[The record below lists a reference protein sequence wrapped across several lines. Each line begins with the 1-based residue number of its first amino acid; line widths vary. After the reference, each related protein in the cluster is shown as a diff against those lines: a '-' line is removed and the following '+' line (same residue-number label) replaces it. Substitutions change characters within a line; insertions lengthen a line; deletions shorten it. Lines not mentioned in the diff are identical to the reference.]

1 MPFKPSDQEEEYILR
16 QEWDRKKRAEEE
28 KRKRLAEEEKTRLR
42 ELHHMKCP
50 KCGMELLSLD
60 YKGITVDRCSGCE
73 GLYLDKGELEAILK
87 LDKTFIGRLFEA
99 FRE

>member
-1 MPFKPSDQEEEYILR
+1 MGFKPSDQEEEYILR
-16 QEWDRKKRAEEE
+16 QEWDRRKKAEEE
-28 KRKRLAEEEKTRLR
+28 KRNRLAEEEKRRLR
-42 ELHHMKCP
+42 ELHYMKCP

-73 GLYLDKGELEAILK
+73 GIYLDKGELESILK
-87 LDKTFIGRLFEA
+87 LDKSFLGRLFEA